1 MVVAVLVVIK
11 CSHRR
16 GLIINC
22 FVAVVVVVTR
32 KEVVVRCC
40 CC

>member
-1 MVVAVLVVIK
+1 MVVAVLVVK
-11 CSHRR
+11 RYSHRR
-16 GLIINC
+16 DLIINC